1 MATGRSHAA
10 RFGIQFRLV
19 MIDFIGRDGRTLAER
34 LRRSTDYLADCE

>member
-19 MIDFIGRDGRTLAER
+19 MVNFIRRDARTLAQ
-34 LRRSTDYLADCE
+34 LQFRSMDYLADPE